1 MWGIGNTHVNL
12 QRQNCFN
19 TKFLRLRQ
27 SGDFSQSNHDQNL
40 TPLHDPAAFRRRFK
54 SRKRTIESFEAHAN
68 IDRSPTEKLAD
79 LMTSRLGSV
88 GFLTIN
94 ALWFFSWILINT
106 GHIPAIRIFDP
117 FPFGLLTMIVSLEAI
132 FLAIIVLISQNRAA
146 KIDDLRDEI
155 DLHINTIAEEEI
167 TKSIELLILL
177 LKKNNIDVS
186 KDLELKRMLEP
197 TNKEDIQQTLKKQIG

>member
-1 MWGIGNTHVNL
+1 MSK
-12 QRQNCFN
+12 FN
-19 TKFLRLRQ
+19 
-27 SGDFSQSNHDQNL
+27 DQNL
-40 TPLHDPAAFRRRFK
+40 IPLHDPVAFRRRFK

-79 LMTSRLGSV
+79 LMTSRLGSM
-88 GFLTIN
+88 GFLIIN
-94 ALWFFSWILINT
+94 VIWFSSWILINT
-106 GHIPAIRIFDP
+106 GHVPSIRIFDP

-167 TKSIELLILL
+167 TKTIELLILL

-186 KDLELKRMLEP
+186 KDLELKQMLEP
-197 TNKEDIQQTLKKQIG
+197 TNTENIQQTLKKQVG

>member
-1 MWGIGNTHVNL
+1 MYNDTIFMSHLND
-12 QRQNCFN
+12 
-19 TKFLRLRQ
+19 Q
-27 SGDFSQSNHDQNL
+27 SL
-40 TPLHDPAAFRRRFK
+40 IPLHDPEAFRRRFK

-68 IDRSPTEKLAD
+68 IDRSTTEKLAD
-79 LMTSRLGSV
+79 LITSRLGSM
-88 GFLTIN
+88 GFLLIN
-94 ALWFFSWILINT
+94 AMWFVSWILINT
-106 GHIPAIRIFDP
+106 GSIPSIRIFDP

-177 LKKNNIDVS
+177 LKKNNIDIS
-186 KDLELKRMLEP
+186 KDLELKQMLEP
-197 TNKEDIQQTLKKQIG
+197 TNKEDIQQILKKQIG

>member
-1 MWGIGNTHVNL
+1 MTYLN
-12 QRQNCFN
+12 
-19 TKFLRLRQ
+19 
-27 SGDFSQSNHDQNL
+27 DQ
-40 TPLHDPAAFRRRFK
+40 TPIPLHDPAAFHRRFK

-68 IDRSPTEKLAD
+68 IDRTIPERIAD
-79 LMTSRLGSV
+79 LMTSRLGSM
-88 GFLTIN
+88 GFLIIN
-94 ALWFFSWILINT
+94 FVWFSGWILVNT
-106 GHIPAIRIFDP
+106 GHIPRIHIFDP

-186 KDLELKRMLEP
+186 KDPELNQMLEP
-197 TNKEDIQQTLKKQIG
+197 TNKEDIQQTLKQQIG

>member
-1 MWGIGNTHVNL
+1 MPNL
-12 QRQNCFN
+12 N
-19 TKFLRLRQ
+19 
-27 SGDFSQSNHDQNL
+27 DQNL
-40 TPLHDPAAFRRRFK
+40 IPLQDPAAYHRRFK

-68 IDRSPTEKLAD
+68 TDRTLSEKIAD
-79 LMTSRLGSV
+79 FMTSHLGSM
-88 GFLTIN
+88 GFLFVNIV
-94 ALWFFSWILINT
+94 WFFCWILINT
-106 GHIPAIRIFDP
+106 GLIPGIPVFDP

-186 KDLELKRMLEP
+186 DDLELKQMLEP
-197 TNKEDIQQTLKKQIG
+197 TNKENIQQSLKKQIG

>member
-1 MWGIGNTHVNL
+1 MPHPSTSTRNPSCTFASCTINHMTHI
-12 QRQNCFN
+12 
-19 TKFLRLRQ
+19 
-27 SGDFSQSNHDQNL
+27 DDQNL
-40 TPLHDPAAFRRRFK
+40 IPLQDPAAYRRRFK

-68 IDRSPTEKLAD
+68 IDRSQTEKLAD

-88 GFLTIN
+88 GFLVIN
-94 ALWFFSWILINT
+94 ALWFSSWILVNT
-106 GHIPAIRIFDP
+106 GLVPSIPIFDP

-177 LKKNNIDVS
+177 LKKSDIDVS
-186 KDLELKRMLEP
+186 KDLELKQMLEP
-197 TNKEDIQQTLKKQIG
+197 TNKDDIQQMLKEQIG

>member
-1 MWGIGNTHVNL
+1 MTNL
-12 QRQNCFN
+12 N
-19 TKFLRLRQ
+19 
-27 SGDFSQSNHDQNL
+27 DQNL
-40 TPLHDPAAFRRRFK
+40 IPLQDPAAYRRRFK

-68 IDRSPTEKLAD
+68 TDRTLSEKIAD
-79 LMTSRLGSV
+79 FMTSHLGSM
-88 GFLTIN
+88 GFLIIN
-94 ALWFFSWILINT
+94 IVWFFGWILINT
-106 GHIPAIRIFDP
+106 GLIPGIPVFDP

-177 LKKNNIDVS
+177 LKKNNVDVS
-186 KDLELKRMLEP
+186 DDLELKQMLEP
-197 TNKEDIQQTLKKQIG
+197 TNKENIQRSLKKQIS

>member
-1 MWGIGNTHVNL
+1 MTHI
-12 QRQNCFN
+12 
-19 TKFLRLRQ
+19 
-27 SGDFSQSNHDQNL
+27 DDQNL
-40 TPLHDPAAFRRRFK
+40 IPLQDPAAYRRRFK

-68 IDRSPTEKLAD
+68 VDRSQTEKLAD

-88 GFLTIN
+88 GFLVIN
-94 ALWFFSWILINT
+94 ALWFSSWILVNT
-106 GHIPAIRIFDP
+106 GLVPSIPIFDP

-177 LKKNNIDVS
+177 LKKSDIDVS
-186 KDLELKRMLEP
+186 KDLELKQMLEP
-197 TNKEDIQQTLKKQIG
+197 TNKEDIQQMLKEQIG

>member
-1 MWGIGNTHVNL
+1 MTNL
-12 QRQNCFN
+12 ND
-19 TKFLRLRQ
+19 Q
-27 SGDFSQSNHDQNL
+27 SL
-40 TPLHDPAAFRRRFK
+40 IPLHDPSAFRRRFK

-68 IDRSPTEKLAD
+68 IDRTVSEKLAD
-79 LMTSRLGSV
+79 LMTSRLGSMA
-88 GFLTIN
+88 FLIIN
-94 ALWFFSWILINT
+94 ALWFFSWILVNT
-106 GHIPAIRIFDP
+106 GHVPSIRIFDP

-146 KIDDLRDEI
+146 KVDDLRDEI

-186 KDLELKRMLEP
+186 EDPELKQMLEP
-197 TNKEDIQQTLKKQIG
+197 TNKENIQQTLKQQIG

>member
-1 MWGIGNTHVNL
+1 MINL
-12 QRQNCFN
+12 TN
-19 TKFLRLRQ
+19 
-27 SGDFSQSNHDQNL
+27 QNL
-40 TPLHDPAAFRRRFK
+40 IPLHDPAAFHRRFK
-54 SRKRTIESFEAHAN
+54 SRKRTIESFEAKAN
-68 IDRSPTEKLAD
+68 NDRSATEKLAD
-79 LMTSRLGSV
+79 LITSRLGSM
-88 GFLTIN
+88 GFLIIN
-94 ALWFFSWILINT
+94 AIWFFSWIVINT
-106 GHIPAIRIFDP
+106 GYFPNVHVFDP

-186 KDLELKRMLEP
+186 KDLELKQMLEP
-197 TNKEDIQQTLKKQIG
+197 TNKEDLQQTLKKQIG

>member
-1 MWGIGNTHVNL
+1 MTHL
-12 QRQNCFN
+12 
-19 TKFLRLRQ
+19 
-27 SGDFSQSNHDQNL
+27 DDQNL
-40 TPLHDPAAFRRRFK
+40 IPLHDPAAFRRRFK
-54 SRKRTIESFEAHAN
+54 SRKKTIESFEAHAN
-68 IDRSPTEKLAD
+68 KDRSPTEKLAD
-79 LMTSRLGSV
+79 LMTSRLGSL
-88 GFLTIN
+88 GFLIIN
-94 ALWFFSWILINT
+94 LLWFSSWILVNT
-106 GHIPAIRIFDP
+106 GHVPNIKIFDP

-186 KDLELKRMLEP
+186 KDLELKQMLEP
-197 TNKEDIQQTLKKQIG
+197 TNKDDLQQRLKEQIG

>member
-1 MWGIGNTHVNL
+1 MTHLN
-12 QRQNCFN
+12 
-19 TKFLRLRQ
+19 
-27 SGDFSQSNHDQNL
+27 DQNL
-40 TPLHDPAAFRRRFK
+40 IPLHDPAAYRRRFK
-54 SRKRTIESFEAHAN
+54 SRKTTIESFEAHAN

-79 LMTSRLGSV
+79 FMTSRLGSL
-88 GFLTIN
+88 GFLIIN
-94 ALWFFSWILINT
+94 VMWFFCWILVNT
-106 GHIPAIRIFDP
+106 GHIPTIHIFDP

-186 KDLELKRMLEP
+186 KDLELKQMLEP
-197 TNKEDIQQTLKKQIG
+197 TNKEDLQQTLKEQIG